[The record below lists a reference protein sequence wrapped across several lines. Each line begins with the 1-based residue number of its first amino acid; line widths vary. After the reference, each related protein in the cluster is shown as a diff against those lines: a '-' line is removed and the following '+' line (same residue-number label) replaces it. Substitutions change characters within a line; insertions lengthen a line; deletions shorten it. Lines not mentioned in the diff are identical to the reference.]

1 MMKILLFPVK
11 LVILPVVLLLSLI
24 SLLGKLATN
33 ISAYVAGL
41 FILFLLIIC
50 ACCLWQHR
58 WMDAAIIAV
67 LSVGILAL
75 QFSSMLFAEVAGE
88 WAGKLVDFL
97 RS

>member
-1 MMKILLFPVK
+1 MLKILLLPVK
-11 LVILPVVLLLSLI
+11 LVILPVVLLLSLL

-50 ACCLWQHR
+50 GCCLWQHR

-67 LSVGILAL
+67 LSAGILAL
-75 QFSSMLFAEVAGE
+75 QFSSMLLAEVAGE
-88 WAGKLVDFL
+88 WAGKLVDFI